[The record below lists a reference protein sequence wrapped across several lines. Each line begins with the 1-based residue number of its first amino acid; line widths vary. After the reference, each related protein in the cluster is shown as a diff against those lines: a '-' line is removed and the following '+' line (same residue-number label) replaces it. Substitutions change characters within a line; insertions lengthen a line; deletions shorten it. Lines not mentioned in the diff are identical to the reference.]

1 MHALLAVSMAAAAVV
16 GLVATGLTPRA
27 GRMAVVQ
34 AAVMA
39 GAMLAHALGAIG
51 AGAPLGATG
60 LLMLVVALVVAS
72 VAGAATGRGAAVPRA
87 VLGIAMA
94 FLLLMTS
101 AAAAPAVTSTA
112 SAAAATATVPAVPG
126 GHHALAVPA
135 AGAAF
140 TLGALALTIA
150 VLLGVRLLR
159 SRRLGPGIECLSMG
173 LCLGTMGAMVFA

>member
-39 GAMLAHALGAIG
+39 GAMLAHALGAVG

-60 LLMLVVALVVAS
+60 LLMVVVALVVAS
-72 VAGAATGRGAAVPRA
+72 VAGAAAGRGAAVPRA

-112 SAAAATATVPAVPG
+112 SAAAAAGAAAPG
-126 GHHALAVPA
+126 GHHALALPA